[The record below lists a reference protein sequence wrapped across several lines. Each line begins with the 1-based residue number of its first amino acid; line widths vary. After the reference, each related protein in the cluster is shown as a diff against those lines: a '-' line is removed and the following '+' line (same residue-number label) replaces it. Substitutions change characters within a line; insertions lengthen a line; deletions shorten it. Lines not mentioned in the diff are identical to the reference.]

1 MTVQWTGDQVREQ
14 VVGALRDSLVE
25 FGLYHEGLAKGQL
38 RKGRGVVTGTLRRS
52 VHAAGSAYNFGRD
65 NVPTS
70 AGSPERG
77 GAGLTVEEKN
87 KKLSVVVGS
96 GMRYARRIDVLY
108 AYLTGTYP
116 PAQAQLFT
124 IILKHAA
131 ARGLR

>member
-1 MTVQWTGDQVREQ
+1 MTVHWTGDQVRAQ

-52 VHAAGSAYNFGRD
+52 IHAAGSAYNFGRD
-65 NVPTS
+65 NVRPS
-70 AGSPERG
+70 AGSPEMG

-87 KKLSVVVGS
+87 KRLSVLVGS
-96 GMRYARRIDVLY
+96 GMRYARKIDGLY